1 MNLAER
7 LRDEPLI
14 RFGIIGIAI
23 FIVSAWLQP
32 DLPVI
37 TDKIVITQAAI
48 DSWRS
53 QYRQVNGTQ
62 PNKAQIQATVAH
74 WVDEEVL
81 YRQAFQLGL
90 HQNDSIVRR
99 QLIQKMDF
107 VIEGAS
113 PLPPAND
120 EELTAFMESNAA
132 TYSQPRKTSLQQVF
146 LSRTSSAEDQ
156 AQLLLK
162 KLQQTPESFSG
173 LGDRFIL
180 GQHIA
185 NADDTLLRKHFGK
198 QFVDD
203 LHARTIE
210 NKWQGPIQSG
220 LGFHLVRITHKTPSR
235 PASLDIARKKI
246 VLDYRLQQEKINRR
260 EALDQLLTLYTIQ
273 IANAS
278 ALEVRNA
285 P

>member
-23 FIVSAWLQP
+23 FIVSAWLEP
-32 DLPVI
+32 ELPVI
-37 TDKIVITQAAI
+37 TDEIVITQAAI

-62 PNKAQIQATVAH
+62 PNEAQIQATVAH

-107 VIEGAS
+107 VIEGAT

-120 EELTAFMESNAA
+120 EELTVFMESNAA

-146 LSRTSSAEDQ
+146 LSRTSFAEDQ
-156 AQLLLK
+156 AQLWLK
-162 KLQQTPESFSG
+162 KLQQTPESFND

-203 LHARTIE
+203 LHALTIE

-220 LGFHLVRITHKTPSR
+220 LGFHLVRITHRTPSR
-235 PASLDIARKKI
+235 PASLDMARKKLA
-246 VLDYRLQQEKINRR
+246 LDYRLQQEKITRR
-260 EALDQLLTLYTIQ
+260 EALDQLLTLYSIQ

-278 ALEVRNA
+278 ELEVSNA
-285 P
+285 Q

>member
-23 FIVSAWLQP
+23 FIVSAWLEP
-32 DLPVI
+32 ELPVI
-37 TDKIVITQAAI
+37 TDEIVITQAAI

-62 PNKAQIQATVAH
+62 PNEAQIQATVAH

-107 VIEGAS
+107 VIEGAT

-146 LSRTSSAEDQ
+146 LSRTSFAEDQ
-156 AQLLLK
+156 AQLWLK
-162 KLQQTPESFSG
+162 KLQQTPESFND

-203 LHARTIE
+203 LHALTIE

-220 LGFHLVRITHKTPSR
+220 LGFHLVRITHRTPSR
-235 PASLDIARKKI
+235 PASLDMARKKLA
-246 VLDYRLQQEKINRR
+246 LDYRLQQEKITRR
-260 EALDQLLTLYTIQ
+260 EALDQLLTLYSIQ

-278 ALEVRNA
+278 ELEVSNA
-285 P
+285 Q

>member
-37 TDKIVITQAAI
+37 TDEIVITQAAI

-62 PNKAQIQATVAH
+62 PNAAQIQATVAH

-99 QLIQKMDF
+99 QLIKKMDF
-107 VIEGAS
+107 VIEGAT
-113 PLPPAND
+113 PLPPASD

-146 LSRTSSAEDQ
+146 LSRTSTAEDQ
-156 AQLLLK
+156 ALLWLK
-162 KLQQTPESFSG
+162 KLQQTPESFNG

-220 LGFHLVRITHKTPSR
+220 LGFHLIRVTHKTPSR
-235 PASLDIARKKI
+235 PASLDMARKKI
-246 VLDYRLQQEKINRR
+246 ALDYRLQQEKITRR
-260 EALDQLLTLYTIQ
+260 EALDQLLTLYTVQ

-278 ALEVRNA
+278 ALEVSNA
-285 P
+285 Q

>member
-23 FIVSAWLQP
+23 FIVSAWLEP
-32 DLPVI
+32 ELPVI
-37 TDKIVITQAAI
+37 TDEIVITQAAI
-48 DSWRS
+48 DSWQS

-62 PNKAQIQATVAH
+62 PSEAQIQATVAH

-107 VIEGAS
+107 VIEGAT

-146 LSRTSSAEDQ
+146 LSRTSFAEDQ
-156 AQLLLK
+156 AQLWLK
-162 KLQQTPESFSG
+162 KLQQTPESFND

-203 LHARTIE
+203 LHALTIE

-220 LGFHLVRITHKTPSR
+220 LGFHLVRITHRTPSR
-235 PASLDIARKKI
+235 PASLDMARKKLA
-246 VLDYRLQQEKINRR
+246 LDYRLQQEKITRR
-260 EALDQLLTLYTIQ
+260 EALDQLLTLYSIQ

-278 ALEVRNA
+278 ELEVSNA
-285 P
+285 Q

>member
-14 RFGIIGIAI
+14 RFGIIGMAI

-32 DLPVI
+32 NLPVI
-37 TDKIVITQAAI
+37 TDEIVITQAAI

-53 QYRQVNGTQ
+53 QYRQVNGIQ
-62 PNKAQIQATVAH
+62 PNEAQIQATVAH

-81 YRQAFQLGL
+81 YRQAFKLGL

-107 VIEGAS
+107 VIEGAT

-120 EELTAFMESNAA
+120 EELTAFMKNNAA
-132 TYSQPRKTSLQQVF
+132 TYRQPRKTSLQQVF
-146 LSRTSSAEDQ
+146 LSRTRFAEEQ
-156 AQLLLK
+156 AQRWLK
-162 KLQQTPESFSG
+162 KLQQTPESFNG
-173 LGDRFIL
+173 LGDHFIL

-210 NKWQGPIQSG
+210 NTWQGPIQSG

-235 PASLDIARKKI
+235 PASLDMARKKLT
-246 VLDYRLQQEKINRR
+246 LDHRLQQEKITRR
-260 EALDQLLTLYTIQ
+260 KALDQLLTLYTLQ

-278 ALEVRNA
+278 AREVSNA

>member
-14 RFGIIGIAI
+14 RFGIIGITI

-37 TDKIVITQAAI
+37 TDEIVITQAAI

-62 PNKAQIQATVAH
+62 PNEAQIQATVAH

-107 VIEGAS
+107 VIEGAT

-120 EELTAFMESNAA
+120 KELTAFMESNAA

-146 LSRTSSAEDQ
+146 LSRTSFAEDQ
-156 AQLLLK
+156 AQLWLK
-162 KLQQTPESFSG
+162 KLQQTPESFND

-203 LHARTIE
+203 LHALTIE

-220 LGFHLVRITHKTPSR
+220 LGFHLVRITHRTPSR
-235 PASLDIARKKI
+235 PASLDMARKKLA
-246 VLDYRLQQEKINRR
+246 LDYRLQQEKITRR
-260 EALDQLLTLYTIQ
+260 EALDQLLTLYSIQ

-278 ALEVRNA
+278 ELEVSNA
-285 P
+285 Q